1 VITVDNSDFIET
13 FNFRLQKDVKSF
25 KLKDGFTLD
34 PAVIAFLV
42 AAVII
47 ILGFLG
53 EEFFNRTSIP
63 DSIFLLLFGVL
74 LGPIF
79 HLFAQAE
86 LLAITPYFAALALII
101 ILFDGGLNMDIR
113 GAVQNSPRALV
124 LAVSGWIINVLAT
137 AALCKFLLGWR
148 LLNGLLLGSIVGG
161 GSSIIVIALIRKLK
175 VSEKIETVL
184 SLESILT
191 DVLCTVGAFTAINI
205 ILSGEVSLGTALG
218 SVGAAFGVGI
228 LIGLGFGVA
237 WLVILEK
244 LKGKPNAYMLTL
256 ALLFLTFV
264 VATNLGG
271 NGALSA
277 LFFGLIIGNS
287 RPIAKV
293 LKFRTTV
300 SIDDHVRDF
309 HCQISFLIR
318 SFFFVFTGLLFSL
331 SSFTSLFF
339 GLFLAFAF
347 LGIRFFAVKMST
359 LKSELRKEETLMT
372 VMYPRGLAAA
382 VLASL
387 PLTAGVPDSQV
398 FPEIAFIVILTT
410 IIVCTIG
417 VAIIKKRK
425 SRLPSTYT

>member
-1 VITVDNSDFIET
+1 M
-13 FNFRLQKDVKSF
+13 
-25 KLKDGFTLD
+25 
-34 PAVIAFLV
+34 IAFLV

-63 DSIFLLLFGVL
+63 DSILLLLFGVI

-79 HLFAQAE
+79 HLFAHEE

-113 GAVQNSPRALV
+113 EAVKNSPRALI
-124 LAVSGWIINVLAT
+124 LAITGWILNVLVT
-137 AALCKFLLGWR
+137 AGLTKYLLGWR

-175 VSEKIETVL
+175 VTEKIETVL

-205 ILSGEVSLGTALG
+205 ILSGEVSIGSALG
-218 SVGAAFGVGI
+218 SVGVAFVVGI
-228 LIGLGFGVA
+228 LVGLSFGVA
-237 WLVILEK
+237 WLVILERI
-244 LKGKPNAYMLTL
+244 KGKPNAYMLTL
-256 ALLFLTFV
+256 AMLFLTFV
-264 VATNLGG
+264 VATNLNG

-287 RPIAKV
+287 RHIGKQ
-293 LKFRTTV
+293 LKFRTTI
-300 SIDDHVRDF
+300 SIDSSVRDF
-309 HCQISFLIR
+309 HSQISFLIR
-318 SFFFVFTGLLFSL
+318 SFFFVFTGLLFSF
-331 SSFTSLFF
+331 SSFISVIF
-339 GLFLAFAF
+339 GLLISFTF
-347 LGIRFFAVKMST
+347 LGIRFVVVKMAAF
-359 LKSELRKEETLMT
+359 KSELRDYGTLMT
-372 VMYPRGLAAA
+372 VMFPRGLAAA

-387 PLTAGVPDSQV
+387 PLTSGVPDSQV

-410 IIVCTIG
+410 IIITTVG
-417 VAIIKKRK
+417 VAFLKKRE
-425 SRLPSTYT
+425 SRSSSTYNSKRNLLY

>member
-1 VITVDNSDFIET
+1 
-13 FNFRLQKDVKSF
+13 
-25 KLKDGFTLD
+25 LD

-53 EEFFNRTSIP
+53 EEFFKRTSIP
-63 DSIFLLLFGVL
+63 DSILLLLFGVL

-79 HLFAQAE
+79 NLFAHEE

-101 ILFDGGLNMDIR
+101 ILFDGGLNMNIHE
-113 GAVQNSPRALV
+113 AVKNSPRALV
-124 LAVSGWIINVLAT
+124 LAISGWILNVLVT
-137 AALCKFLLGWR
+137 AALCKVLLGWR

-175 VSEKIETVL
+175 VAEEIETVL

-205 ILSGEVSLGTALG
+205 LISGEVSLGAALG
-218 SVGAAFGVGI
+218 SVGIAFGVGI
-228 LIGLGFGVA
+228 LVGLGFGIA

-244 LKGKPNAYMLTL
+244 LKGEPNAYMLTL
-256 ALLFLTFV
+256 AVLFLTFV
-264 VATNLGG
+264 VTTNLGG

-277 LFFGLIIGNS
+277 LFLGLMIGNS
-287 RPIAKV
+287 RPIARL

-300 SIDDHVRDF
+300 SIDDNVRSF

-318 SFFFVFTGLLFSL
+318 SFFFVFTGLLFSF
-331 SSFTSLFF
+331 SSLTSLLF
-339 GLFLAFAF
+339 GLFLSFAF
-347 LGIRFFAVKMST
+347 LGIRFIVVKMAT
-359 LKSELRKEETLMT
+359 LKSELHSVETLMT
-372 VMYPRGLAAA
+372 IMFPRGLAAA

-387 PLTAGVPDSQV
+387 PLTMLGSDYQV

-417 VAIIKKRK
+417 VAVLKKRQ
-425 SRLPSTYT
+425 SRSPSGYM

>member
-1 VITVDNSDFIET
+1 
-13 FNFRLQKDVKSF
+13 
-25 KLKDGFTLD
+25 
-34 PAVIAFLV
+34 VIAFLV

-63 DSIFLLLFGVL
+63 DSILLLLFGVL

-79 HLFAQAE
+79 QLFAHEE

-113 GAVQNSPRALV
+113 EALRNSPRAFV
-124 LAVSGWIINVLAT
+124 LAISGWILNVLVT
-137 AALCKFLLGWR
+137 AALCKVLLGWR

-175 VSEKIETVL
+175 VTEKIETVL

-205 ILSGEVSLGTALG
+205 LLQEVSEEGAAGGVNLYAALG
-218 SVGAAFGVGI
+218 SVGVAFGVGI
-228 LIGLGFGVA
+228 LVGLGFGVA
-237 WLVILEK
+237 WLVILERI
-244 LKGKPNAYMLTL
+244 KGKPNAYMLTL
-256 ALLFLTFV
+256 AMLFLTFV

-287 RPIAKV
+287 RPIARLV
-293 LKFRTTV
+293 RFRTTV
-300 SIDDHVRDF
+300 SIDNSVRDF

-318 SFFFVFTGLLFSL
+318 SFFFVFTGLLFSF
-331 SSFTSLFF
+331 SSFTSVII
-339 GLFLAFAF
+339 GLLLSFTF
-347 LGIRFFAVKMST
+347 LGIRVIVVKMASV
-359 LKSELRKEETLMT
+359 KSELRDYGTLMT
-372 VMYPRGLAAA
+372 VMFPRGLAAA
-382 VLASL
+382 VLASI
-387 PLTAGVPDSQV
+387 PLTSGVPDSQV

-410 IIVCTIG
+410 IIITTVG
-417 VAIIKKRK
+417 VAVLKKRK
-425 SRLPSTYT
+425 KRSPSTYNSKTNLLY

>member
-1 VITVDNSDFIET
+1 M
-13 FNFRLQKDVKSF
+13 
-25 KLKDGFTLD
+25 D
-34 PAVIAFLV
+34 PAVVAFLV

-63 DSIFLLLFGVL
+63 DSILLLLFGVI

-79 HLFAQAE
+79 HLFAHEQ

-113 GAVQNSPRALV
+113 EAIKNSPRALI
-124 LAVSGWIINVLAT
+124 LGITGWILNVIVT
-137 AALCKFLLGWR
+137 ALLTKYLLGWR

-161 GSSIIVIALIRKLK
+161 GSSIIVIALIRKLG
-175 VSEKIETVL
+175 VTEKIETVL

-191 DVLCTVGAFTAINI
+191 DVLCTVGAFTVINI
-205 ILSGEVSLGTALG
+205 LVPPQSVEGAVTGSAVSGTVDVYGALG
-218 SVGAAFGVGI
+218 SVGTAFGVGI
-228 LIGLGFGVA
+228 LVGLGFGVA
-237 WLVILEK
+237 WLVILERI
-244 LKGKPNAYMLTL
+244 KGKPNAYMLTL
-256 ALLFLTFV
+256 AMLFLTYV

-287 RPIAKV
+287 RHIAKQ
-293 LKFRTTV
+293 LKFRTTI
-300 SIDDHVRDF
+300 SIDNNVRDF
-309 HCQISFLIR
+309 HSQISFLIR

-331 SSFTSLFF
+331 SSYFSVLF
-339 GLFLAFAF
+339 GLLLSVAF
-347 LGIRFFAVKMST
+347 LGIRFVVVKMASV
-359 LKSELRKEETLMT
+359 KSELNDYGTLMT
-372 VMYPRGLAAA
+372 VMFPRGLAAA

-387 PLTAGVPDSQV
+387 PLTYGVPDSQV

-410 IIVCTIG
+410 IIITTVG
-417 VAIIKKRK
+417 VAVLKKRQK
-425 SRLPSTYT
+425 SSSTKHSSERNLLY

>member
-1 VITVDNSDFIET
+1 
-13 FNFRLQKDVKSF
+13 
-25 KLKDGFTLD
+25 
-34 PAVIAFLV
+34 VIAFLV

-63 DSIFLLLFGVL
+63 DSILLLLFGVL
-74 LGPIF
+74 LGPVF
-79 HLFAQAE
+79 HLFAHEE

-113 GAVQNSPRALV
+113 EAVKNSPRALI
-124 LAVSGWIINVLAT
+124 LGISGWILNVLVT
-137 AALCKFLLGWR
+137 AALAKVLLGWR

-175 VSEKIETVL
+175 VTEKIETVL

-205 ILSGEVSLGTALG
+205 ILSGEVTLSTALG
-218 SVGAAFGVGI
+218 SVGTAFGVGI
-228 LIGLGFGVA
+228 LVGLGFGVA
-237 WLVILEK
+237 WLVILERI
-244 LKGKPNAYMLTL
+244 KGKPNAYMLTL
-256 ALLFLTFV
+256 AMLFLTFV

-287 RPIAKV
+287 RHIAKQ
-293 LKFRTTV
+293 LKFRTTI
-300 SIDDHVRDF
+300 SIDNNVRDF
-309 HCQISFLIR
+309 HSQISFLIR

-339 GLFLAFAF
+339 GLFISAIF
-347 LGIRFFAVKMST
+347 LGIRFIVVKMAAVKSD
-359 LKSELRKEETLMT
+359 LHEYETLMT
-372 VMYPRGLAAA
+372 IMFPRGLAAA
-382 VLASL
+382 VLASI
-387 PLTAGVPDSQV
+387 PLTSGIPGSEA

-410 IIVCTIG
+410 IIITTVG
-417 VAIIKKRK
+417 VAVIKKRK
-425 SRLPSTYT
+425 GSSSSKYKSESNLLY

>member
-1 VITVDNSDFIET
+1 MVS
-13 FNFRLQKDVKSF
+13 R
-25 KLKDGFTLD
+25 LD
-34 PAVIAFLV
+34 PAVIAFFA

-53 EEFFNRTSIP
+53 EEFFKRTSIP
-63 DSIFLLLFGVL
+63 DSILLLLFGVL

-79 HLFAQAE
+79 QLFAHEE

-101 ILFDGGLNMDIR
+101 ILFDGGLNMNIHE
-113 GAVQNSPRALV
+113 AVKNSPRALV
-124 LAVSGWIINVLAT
+124 LAISGWILNVLVT
-137 AALCKFLLGWR
+137 AALCKVLLGWR

-175 VSEKIETVL
+175 VTEKIETVL

-205 ILSGEVSLGTALG
+205 LISGEVSLYAALG
-218 SVGAAFGVGI
+218 SVGIAFGVGI
-228 LIGLGFGVA
+228 LVGLGFGVA

-256 ALLFLTFV
+256 AVLFLTFV
-264 VATNLGG
+264 VTTNLGG

-277 LFFGLIIGNS
+277 LFLGLMIGNS
-287 RPIAKV
+287 RPIAKL

-300 SIDDHVRDF
+300 SIDDNVRDF

-318 SFFFVFTGLLFSL
+318 SFFFVFTGLLFSF
-331 SSFTSLFF
+331 SSLTSLFF
-339 GLFLAFAF
+339 GLFLTLVF
-347 LGIRFFAVKMST
+347 LGIRFIVVKMAA
-359 LKSELRKEETLMT
+359 LKSELHEYETLMT
-372 VMYPRGLAAA
+372 IMFPRGLAAA

-387 PLTAGVPDSQV
+387 PLTMLGSEYQV
-398 FPEIAFIVILTT
+398 FPEISFIVILTT
-410 IIVCTIG
+410 IIACTIG
-417 VAIIKKRK
+417 VAFLKKRK
-425 SRLPSTYT
+425 SRSTLKYT

>member
-1 VITVDNSDFIET
+1 VVS
-13 FNFRLQKDVKSF
+13 
-25 KLKDGFTLD
+25 
-34 PAVIAFLV
+34 FLV

-53 EEFFNRTSIP
+53 EEFFKRTSIP
-63 DSIFLLLFGVL
+63 DSILLLLFGVL

-79 HLFAQAE
+79 QLFAHEE

-113 GAVQNSPRALV
+113 AAIKNSPRALV
-124 LAVSGWIINVLAT
+124 LAITGWIINVLVT
-137 AALCKFLLGWR
+137 AFLCKYLLGWR

-175 VSEKIETVL
+175 VTEKIETVL

-218 SVGAAFGVGI
+218 SVGVAFGVGI
-228 LIGLGFGVA
+228 LVGLGFGVA

-256 ALLFLTFV
+256 AMLFLTFV
-264 VATNLGG
+264 VASNLGG

-287 RPIAKV
+287 RPIAKL

-300 SIDDHVRDF
+300 SIDSHVRDF
-309 HCQISFLIR
+309 HSQISFLIR

-331 SSFTSLFF
+331 SSVTSLFF
-339 GLFLAFAF
+339 GLFLSLIF
-347 LGIRFFAVKMST
+347 LGIRFVVVKMAAV
-359 LKSELRKEETLMT
+359 KSELHEYETLMT
-372 VMYPRGLAAA
+372 IMFPRGLAAA

-387 PLTAGVPDSQV
+387 PLTSGVPDSQF
-398 FPEIAFIVILTT
+398 FPEIAFIVIITT
-410 IIVCTIG
+410 IVITTVG
-417 VAIIKKRK
+417 VAVVKKRK
-425 SRLPSTYT
+425 SSSPSTYGSTSRSFY

>member
-1 VITVDNSDFIET
+1 
-13 FNFRLQKDVKSF
+13 
-25 KLKDGFTLD
+25 
-34 PAVIAFLV
+34 VIAFLV

-53 EEFFNRTSIP
+53 EEFFKRTSIP
-63 DSIFLLLFGVL
+63 DSILLLLFGVL

-79 HLFAQAE
+79 NLFAHEE

-101 ILFDGGLNMDIR
+101 ILFDGGLNMNIHE
-113 GAVQNSPRALV
+113 AVKNSPRALV
-124 LAVSGWIINVLAT
+124 LAISGWILNVLVT
-137 AALCKFLLGWR
+137 AALCKVLLGWR

-175 VSEKIETVL
+175 VAEEIETVL

-205 ILSGEVSLGTALG
+205 LISGEVSLGAALG
-218 SVGAAFGVGI
+218 SVGIAFGVGI
-228 LIGLGFGVA
+228 LVGLGFGIA

-244 LKGKPNAYMLTL
+244 LKGEPNAYMLTL
-256 ALLFLTFV
+256 AVLFLTFV
-264 VATNLGG
+264 VTTNLGG

-277 LFFGLIIGNS
+277 LFLGLMIGNS
-287 RPIAKV
+287 RPIARL

-300 SIDDHVRDF
+300 SIDDNVRNF

-318 SFFFVFTGLLFSL
+318 SFFFVFTGLLFSF
-331 SSFTSLFF
+331 SSLTSLLF
-339 GLFLAFAF
+339 GLFLSFAF
-347 LGIRFFAVKMST
+347 LGIRFIVVKMAT
-359 LKSELRKEETLMT
+359 LKSELHSVETLMT
-372 VMYPRGLAAA
+372 IMFPRGLAAA

-387 PLTAGVPDSQV
+387 PLTMLGSDYQV

-417 VAIIKKRK
+417 VAVLKKRQ
-425 SRLPSTYT
+425 SRSPSGYM

>member
-1 VITVDNSDFIET
+1 
-13 FNFRLQKDVKSF
+13 
-25 KLKDGFTLD
+25 LD

-42 AAVII
+42 AGIII

-63 DSIFLLLFGVL
+63 DSILLLLFGVF

-79 HLFAQAE
+79 QLFAQEE

-113 GAVQNSPRALV
+113 EAISNSPRALV
-124 LAVSGWIINVLAT
+124 LAITGFTLNVLVT
-137 AALCKFLLGWR
+137 AVICKYLLGWR
-148 LLNGLLLGSIVGG
+148 LLNGLLLGSIIGG

-175 VSEKIETVL
+175 VTEKIETVL

-191 DVLCTVGAFTAINI
+191 DVLCTVGAYTAINI
-205 ILSGEVSLGTALG
+205 LLQEISTEGVSNGIDLYAALG
-218 SVGAAFGVGI
+218 SVGTAFGVGI
-228 LIGLGFGVA
+228 LVGLGFGVA

-244 LKGKPNAYMLTL
+244 IKGKPNAYMLTL
-256 ALLFLTFV
+256 AMLFLTFV

-287 RPIAKV
+287 RHIAR
-293 LKFRTTV
+293 LIKFRTTI
-300 SIDDHVRDF
+300 SIDHNVRNF

-318 SFFFVFTGLLFSL
+318 SFFFVFTGLLFSF
-331 SSFTSLFF
+331 SSFTSVLI
-339 GLFLAFAF
+339 GLILSATF
-347 LGIRFFAVKMST
+347 LGIRFIVIKMAT
-359 LKSELRKEETLMT
+359 VKSELKNYETLMT
-372 VMYPRGLAAA
+372 VMFPRGLAAA
-382 VLASL
+382 VLASI
-387 PLTAGVPDSQV
+387 PLTSGVPGSQV

-417 VAIIKKRK
+417 VAVLKKRQ
-425 SRLPSTYT
+425 S

>member
-1 VITVDNSDFIET
+1 VV
-13 FNFRLQKDVKSF
+13 
-25 KLKDGFTLD
+25 
-34 PAVIAFLV
+34 AFLV
-42 AAVII
+42 AGVII

-53 EEFFNRTSIP
+53 EEFFKRTSIP
-63 DSIFLLLFGVL
+63 DSILLLLFGVL

-79 HLFAQAE
+79 QLFAHEQ

-113 GAVQNSPRALV
+113 EAVKNSPRALI
-124 LAVSGWIINVLAT
+124 LGISGWILNVFVT
-137 AALCKFLLGWR
+137 AALCKVFLGWR

-175 VSEKIETVL
+175 VTEKIETVL

-228 LIGLGFGVA
+228 LVGLGFGIS

-256 ALLFLTFV
+256 AMLFLTFV
-264 VATNLGG
+264 VASNLGG

-287 RPIAKV
+287 RPFARL

-300 SIDDHVRDF
+300 SIDSHVRDF
-309 HCQISFLIR
+309 HSQISFLIR

-331 SSFTSLFF
+331 SSFTSVFI
-339 GLFLAFAF
+339 GLILSFIF
-347 LGIRFFAVKMST
+347 LGIRFVVVKMAT
-359 LKSELRKEETLMT
+359 VKSELHEYETLMT
-372 VMYPRGLAAA
+372 IMFPRGLAAA

-387 PLTAGVPDSQV
+387 PLTSGVPNSQV

-410 IIVCTIG
+410 IIITTVG
-417 VAIIKKRK
+417 VAVIKKREGRSSSK
-425 SRLPSTYT
+425 YGSASSRFY

>member
-1 VITVDNSDFIET
+1 M
-13 FNFRLQKDVKSF
+13 
-25 KLKDGFTLD
+25 
-34 PAVIAFLV
+34 IAFLV

-63 DSIFLLLFGVL
+63 DSILLLLFGVL

-79 HLFAQAE
+79 HLFAHEE

-113 GAVQNSPRALV
+113 EAVRNSPRAFV
-124 LAVSGWIINVLAT
+124 LALSGWILNVLVT
-137 AALCKFLLGWR
+137 AAICKYLLGWR

-175 VSEKIETVL
+175 VTEKIETVL

-205 ILSGEVSLGTALG
+205 LLQEVNAEGVSTGIDLSAALG
-218 SVGAAFGVGI
+218 SVGVAFGVGI
-228 LIGLGFGVA
+228 LVGLGFGVA
-237 WLVILEK
+237 WLVILERI
-244 LKGKPNAYMLTL
+244 KGKPNAYMLTL
-256 ALLFLTFV
+256 AMLFLTFV

-287 RPIAKV
+287 RPIARLV
-293 LKFRTTV
+293 KFRTTV
-300 SIDDHVRDF
+300 SIDNSVRDF

-318 SFFFVFTGLLFSL
+318 SFFFVFTGLLFSF
-331 SSFTSLFF
+331 SSFTSVLI
-339 GLFLAFAF
+339 GLLLSLTF
-347 LGIRFFAVKMST
+347 LGIRVIVVKMASV
-359 LKSELRKEETLMT
+359 KSELRDYRTLMT
-372 VMYPRGLAAA
+372 VMFPRGLAAA
-382 VLASL
+382 VLASI
-387 PLTAGVPDSQV
+387 PLTSGVPDSQV

-410 IIVCTIG
+410 IIITTVG
-417 VAIIKKRK
+417 VAILKKRK
-425 SRLPSTYT
+425 SRSPSTYNSKTNLLY

>member
-1 VITVDNSDFIET
+1 LNPE
-13 FNFRLQKDVKSF
+13 
-25 KLKDGFTLD
+25 
-34 PAVIAFLV
+34 VIAFLV

-63 DSIFLLLFGVL
+63 DSILLLLFGVL

-79 HLFAQAE
+79 QLFAHEE

-113 GAVQNSPRALV
+113 EAVKNSPRALV
-124 LAVSGWIINVLAT
+124 LAITGWILNVLVT
-137 AALCKFLLGWR
+137 AAFCKVLLGWR

-191 DVLCTVGAFTAINI
+191 DVLCTVGAFTMINI
-205 ILSGEVSLGTALG
+205 LVSISSEAAVSSGVDLYSALG

-228 LIGLGFGVA
+228 LVGLSFGVA
-237 WLVILEK
+237 WLVILERI
-244 LKGKPNAYMLTL
+244 KGKPNAYMLTL
-256 ALLFLTFV
+256 AMLFLTFV
-264 VATNLGG
+264 VATNLEG

-287 RPIAKV
+287 RHIAKR
-293 LKFRTTV
+293 LKFRTTI
-300 SIDDHVRDF
+300 SIDNSVRDF
-309 HCQISFLIR
+309 HSQISFLIR

-331 SSFTSLFF
+331 SSFTSVLF
-339 GLFLAFAF
+339 GLLLSVTF
-347 LGIRFFAVKMST
+347 LGIRFVVVKMASV
-359 LKSELRKEETLMT
+359 KSELGNYGTLMT
-372 VMYPRGLAAA
+372 VMFPRGLAAA
-382 VLASL
+382 VLASI
-387 PLTAGVPDSQV
+387 PLTSGVPGSQF
-398 FPEIAFIVILTT
+398 FPEIAFIVILAT
-410 IIVCTIG
+410 IIITTVG
-417 VAIIKKRK
+417 VAVLKKRE
-425 SRLPSTYT
+425 SSSSSTYNTKRNLLY

>member
-1 VITVDNSDFIET
+1 MV
-13 FNFRLQKDVKSF
+13 
-25 KLKDGFTLD
+25 
-34 PAVIAFLV
+34 AFLV

-53 EEFFNRTSIP
+53 EEFFKRTSIP
-63 DSIFLLLFGVL
+63 DSILLLLFGVL

-79 HLFAQAE
+79 QLFAHEE

-113 GAVQNSPRALV
+113 EAVKNSPRALV
-124 LAVSGWIINVLAT
+124 LAITGWILNVIVT
-137 AALCKFLLGWR
+137 AALCKVLLGWR

-175 VSEKIETVL
+175 VNEKIETVL

-205 ILSGEVSLGTALG
+205 LLQEMSEGAAGGISMYAALG
-218 SVGAAFGVGI
+218 DVGVAFGVGI
-228 LIGLGFGVA
+228 LVGLGFGVA
-237 WLVILEK
+237 WLVILERI
-244 LKGKPNAYMLTL
+244 KGKPNAYMLTL
-256 ALLFLTFV
+256 AMLFLTFV

-287 RPIAKV
+287 RHIAR
-293 LKFRTTV
+293 LIKFRTTI
-300 SIDDHVRDF
+300 SIDKNVRDF
-309 HCQISFLIR
+309 HSQISFLIR

-331 SSFTSLFF
+331 SSFMSVLF
-339 GLFLAFAF
+339 GLLLSFTF
-347 LGIRFFAVKMST
+347 LGIRFGVVKMASV
-359 LKSELRKEETLMT
+359 KSELSDYGALMT
-372 VMYPRGLAAA
+372 VMFPRGLAAA
-382 VLASL
+382 VLASI
-387 PLTAGVPDSQV
+387 PLTSGVPGSQA

-410 IIVCTIG
+410 IIICTVG
-417 VAIIKKRK
+417 VAIIKKRTRP
-425 SRLPSTYT
+425 SSSTYKSEKNILY

>member
-1 VITVDNSDFIET
+1 VVS
-13 FNFRLQKDVKSF
+13 
-25 KLKDGFTLD
+25 
-34 PAVIAFLV
+34 FLV

-53 EEFFNRTSIP
+53 EEFFKRTSIP
-63 DSIFLLLFGVL
+63 DSILLLLFGVL

-79 HLFAQAE
+79 QLFAHEE

-113 GAVQNSPRALV
+113 EAIKNSPRALV
-124 LAVSGWIINVLAT
+124 LAITGWIINVLVT
-137 AALCKFLLGWR
+137 AFLCKYLLGWR

-175 VSEKIETVL
+175 VTEKIETVL

-218 SVGAAFGVGI
+218 SVGVAFGVGI
-228 LIGLGFGVA
+228 LVGLGFGVA
-237 WLVILEK
+237 WLVILER

-256 ALLFLTFV
+256 AMLFLTFV
-264 VATNLGG
+264 VASNLGG

-287 RPIAKV
+287 RPIARL

-300 SIDDHVRDF
+300 SIDSHVRDF
-309 HCQISFLIR
+309 HSQISFLIR

-339 GLFLAFAF
+339 GLFLSLIF
-347 LGIRFFAVKMST
+347 LGIRFVVVKMAAV
-359 LKSELRKEETLMT
+359 KSELHEYETLMT
-372 VMYPRGLAAA
+372 IMFPRGLAAA

-387 PLTAGVPDSQV
+387 PLTSGVPDSQF
-398 FPEIAFIVILTT
+398 FPEIAFIVIITT
-410 IIVCTIG
+410 IVITTVG
-417 VAIIKKRK
+417 VAVFKKRK
-425 SRLPSTYT
+425 SSSTSTYGSTSSRFY

>member
-1 VITVDNSDFIET
+1 LNPE
-13 FNFRLQKDVKSF
+13 
-25 KLKDGFTLD
+25 
-34 PAVIAFLV
+34 VIAFLV

-63 DSIFLLLFGVL
+63 DSILLLLFGVL

-79 HLFAQAE
+79 QLFAHEE

-113 GAVQNSPRALV
+113 EAVKNSPRALV
-124 LAVSGWIINVLAT
+124 LAITGWILNVLVT
-137 AALCKFLLGWR
+137 AVFCKVFLGWR

-191 DVLCTVGAFTAINI
+191 DVLCTVGAFTMINI
-205 ILSGEVSLGTALG
+205 LVSIGSEEAVSSGVDLYSALG

-228 LIGLGFGVA
+228 LVGLGFGVA
-237 WLVILEK
+237 WLVILERI
-244 LKGKPNAYMLTL
+244 KGKPNAYMLTL
-256 ALLFLTFV
+256 AMLFLTFV
-264 VATNLGG
+264 VATNLEG

-287 RPIAKV
+287 RHIAKR
-293 LKFRTTV
+293 LKFRTTI
-300 SIDDHVRDF
+300 SIDNSVRDF
-309 HCQISFLIR
+309 HSQISFLIR

-331 SSFTSLFF
+331 SSFTSVLF
-339 GLFLAFAF
+339 GLVLSVTF
-347 LGIRFFAVKMST
+347 LGIRFVVVKMASV
-359 LKSELRKEETLMT
+359 KSELGEYGTLMT
-372 VMYPRGLAAA
+372 VMFPRGLAAA
-382 VLASL
+382 VLASI
-387 PLTAGVPDSQV
+387 PLTSGVPGSQV
-398 FPEIAFIVILTT
+398 FPEIAFIVIIATIVITT
-410 IIVCTIG
+410 VG
-417 VAIIKKRK
+417 VAVLKKRK
-425 SRLPSTYT
+425 GSSSSTYNSKRNLLY

>member
-1 VITVDNSDFIET
+1 VV
-13 FNFRLQKDVKSF
+13 
-25 KLKDGFTLD
+25 
-34 PAVIAFLV
+34 AFLV

-53 EEFFNRTSIP
+53 EEFFKRTSIP
-63 DSIFLLLFGVL
+63 DSILLLLFGVL

-79 HLFAQAE
+79 QLFAHEE

-113 GAVQNSPRALV
+113 EAVKNSPRALV
-124 LAVSGWIINVLAT
+124 LAITGWILNVIVT
-137 AALCKFLLGWR
+137 AALCKVLLGWR

-175 VSEKIETVL
+175 VNEKIETVL

-205 ILSGEVSLGTALG
+205 LLQEMSEGAAGGISMYAALG
-218 SVGAAFGVGI
+218 DVGVAFGVGI
-228 LIGLGFGVA
+228 LVGLGFGVA
-237 WLVILEK
+237 WLVILERI
-244 LKGKPNAYMLTL
+244 KGKPNAYMLTL
-256 ALLFLTFV
+256 AMLFLTFV

-287 RPIAKV
+287 RHIAR
-293 LKFRTTV
+293 LIKFRTTI
-300 SIDDHVRDF
+300 SIDKNVRDF
-309 HCQISFLIR
+309 HSQISFLIR

-331 SSFTSLFF
+331 SSFMSVLF
-339 GLFLAFAF
+339 GLLLSFTF
-347 LGIRFFAVKMST
+347 LGIRFGVVKMASV
-359 LKSELRKEETLMT
+359 KSELSDYGALMT
-372 VMYPRGLAAA
+372 VMFPRGLAAA
-382 VLASL
+382 VLASI
-387 PLTAGVPDSQV
+387 PLTSGVPGSQA

-410 IIVCTIG
+410 IIICTVG
-417 VAIIKKRK
+417 VAIIKKRTRP
-425 SRLPSTYT
+425 SSSTYKSEKNILY